1 MRRLFLANLL
11 MLLRNRQALFWTLFF
26 PLMFMLIFG
35 LFFGRDA
42 TSVGTLAVIKDSD
55 TPIATGFTD
64 ALGKIDSFK
73 TTTDYATVDAAKD
86 AMRQNKVMAAVVV
99 PSGFGDFT
107 KPDAPTAVTLLT
119 DPGNASSNA
128 VFSGVINGI
137 LTEFNYQATRTKPLF
152 TIDNETTSTHK
163 VTYFDFV
170 MVGILGMAM
179 MNSSIMGLAVAMT
192 TYRED
197 QILKRMTTTPVP
209 SWKFIVAE
217 VLSRLVLNV
226 VQISI
231 IFAVGIWIFHGHI
244 YGPIWELYIITLFGA
259 IMFQLIGFTIA
270 GLCSTTRAAEGMA
283 QAIAI
288 PMMFLGGVFFPT
300 DSLPKWI
307 ASVVHFLPL
316 EPLLRTLRHV
326 GIDNLSPFTQPQ
338 NLAII
343 GGWIVIL
350 LIISSRTFKLH
361 EA

>member
-35 LFFGRDA
+35 LFFGREIA
-42 TSVGTLAVIKDSD
+42 SVGTMAVIKQSD
-55 TPIATGFTD
+55 TALATSFTD
-64 ALGKIDSFK
+64 TLSKVESVK
-73 TTTDYATVDAAKD
+73 TTTEYSTIDAAKE
-86 AMRQNKVMAAVVV
+86 AMRQNEVLAVVV
-99 PSGFGDFT
+99 IPAGFGDVT
-107 KPDAPTAVTLLT
+107 QPNAPTTVTLIT
-119 DPGNASSNA
+119 DPGNAASNA
-128 VFSGVINGI
+128 IFVSIVNSI
-137 LTEFNYQATRTKPLF
+137 LTQFNYQTTHTQPIF
-152 TIDNETTSTHK
+152 TIDAQSATTHT

-217 VLSRLVLNV
+217 VLSRLILNF

-231 IFAVGIWIFHGHI
+231 ILAIGIWVFHGHI
-244 YGPIWELYIITLFGA
+244 YGSIWILYIIALLGA
-259 IMFQLIGFTIA
+259 IMFQLIGFLIA
-270 GLCSTTRAAEGMA
+270 GLCNTTRAAEGMA

-307 ASVVHFLPL
+307 AGIVHFLPL
-316 EPLLRTLRHV
+316 EPLLRTLRQV
-326 GIDNLSPFTQPQ
+326 GIDGLSPFTQPQ

-361 EA
+361 EG